1 LQAFEQ
7 AESAALKLGMRPAVW
22 ESRLAAAELL
32 EQAGQEEEAQRKR
45 AEARA
50 TIEEIAVL
58 LQDETL
64 REAYVGHTLEKIAA

>member
-1 LQAFEQ
+1 
-7 AESAALKLGMRPAVW
+7 M
-22 ESRLAAAELL
+22 AELL

-50 TIEEIAVL
+50 TIEEIADL

-64 REAYVGHTLEKIAA
+64 HAAYVSNTLEKIAP